1 MLRRSVA
8 TAMVLLMVGAAVAAR
23 EDKDVKTFKGYVI
36 DNMCASAHASE
47 LSETAKGHPTA
58 CATMPNCIK
67 SGYSV
72 VSEGKQYKLDEE
84 GNKKVLGLLKGTK
97 SKKGLL
103 VTVEGTL
110 DGETLHVKKI
120 AEVES

>member
-1 MLRRSVA
+1 MLRRTVA
-8 TAMVLLMVGAAVAAR
+8 TAMVMLMVGAAVAAR
-23 EDKDVKTFKGYVI
+23 EDKTIKGYII
-36 DNMCASAHASE
+36 DNACATAHASE

-67 SGYSV
+67 SGYSL
-72 VSEGKQYKLDEE
+72 VSDGKQYKLDED
-84 GNKKVLGLLKGTK
+84 GNKKVLALLKGAK

-103 VTVEGTL
+103 VSVEGTL
-110 DGETLHVKKI
+110 EGETLHVKKI

>member
-1 MLRRSVA
+1 MLRRSFA
-8 TAMVLLMVGAAVAAR
+8 TAMVLMMVGAAVAAR
-23 EDKDVKTFKGYVI
+23 EAKTIKGYVI
-36 DNMCASAHASE
+36 DNACASAHASE
-47 LSETAKGHPTA
+47 LTETAKGHTTA

-72 VSEGKQYKLDEE
+72 VSDGKQYKLDED
-84 GNKKVLGLLKGTK
+84 GNKKVLALLKSAK

-110 DGETLHVKKI
+110 DGDTLHVKKI

>member
-1 MLRRSVA
+1 MLPRLVA
-8 TAMVLLMVGAAVAAR
+8 TAMVVLMVGASVAAR
-23 EDKDVKTFKGYVI
+23 EDKTIKGYVI
-36 DNMCASAHASE
+36 DNMCASAHSSE
-47 LSETAKGHPTA
+47 LAETAKGHSAA

-72 VSEGKQYKLDEE
+72 VSDGKQYKLDEE
-84 GNKKVLGLLKGTK
+84 GNKKVLGLLKTAK

-103 VTVEGTL
+103 VTIEGTL

>member
-1 MLRRSVA
+1 MLRRSLA
-8 TAMVLLMVGAAVAAR
+8 TAMVLLIVGAAVSAR
-23 EDKDVKTFKGYVI
+23 EAKTIKGYVI
-36 DNMCASAHASE
+36 DNACASAHASE
-47 LSETAKGHPTA
+47 LTETAKGHTVA

-72 VSEGKQYKLDEE
+72 VSDGKQYKLDEE
-84 GNKKVLGLLKGTK
+84 GNKKVLALLKGAK
-97 SKKGLL
+97 SKKGLQ

-110 DGETLHVKKI
+110 DGDTLHVKKI

>member
-1 MLRRSVA
+1 
-8 TAMVLLMVGAAVAAR
+8 MVLLIVGAAVAAR
-23 EDKDVKTFKGYVI
+23 EDKTIKGYVI
-36 DNMCASAHASE
+36 DNMCATAHASE
-47 LSETAKGHPTA
+47 LAETAKGHPTA
-58 CATMPNCIK
+58 CATMLNCIK

-84 GNKKVLGLLKGTK
+84 SNKKVLSLLKGAK

-110 DGETLHVKKI
+110 DGETLHIKKI